1 MIPAWLVEKLREAEE
16 AQAREDQA
24 SWDRQVSV
32 EQGYGMTRDIPAP
45 AEEPLVEGFAIID
58 FTI

>member
-1 MIPAWLVEKLREAEE
+1 MIPAWMVEKLREAEE

-32 EQGYGMTRDIPAP
+32 EQGYGTPP
-45 AEEPLVEGFAIID
+45 ETPPPEPLVEGYALID